1 MARKPLPDP
10 SPKRR
15 QRGFEPAAG
24 LVTAPVRAVGETRG
38 FAVARL
44 LTHWAEVAGVELAAK
59 TRPVKIG
66 YGRGSNGGSNGGNM
80 GATLTLLVKSAEA
93 PMVQMALPHLKDRV
107 NAVYGY
113 AAVSHIHLTQTAA
126 TGFAEGQAD
135 FAPAPRVAPAPVADP
150 AVLARSKAVVEGVGD
165 PGLRAALEQLA
176 QNILTRAKPQGP
188 VRHETCMTKDADRC

>member
-1 MARKPLPDP
+1 MVRKPLPDP
-10 SPKRR
+10 SPQRR
-15 QRGFEPAAG
+15 QRGFEPAGG
-24 LVTAPVRAVGETRG
+24 LVKAPVRAVGETRG

-44 LTHWAEVAGVELAAK
+44 LTHWAEVAGEELAAK

-66 YGRGSNGGSNGGNM
+66 YGKGGM
-80 GATLTLLVKSAEA
+80 GATLTLLVKAAEA

-135 FAPAPRVAPAPVADP
+135 FAQAPKVNPAPAPDP
-150 AVLARSKAVVEGVGD
+150 AVLARAQDVAEGVGD
-165 PGLRAALEQLA
+165 PTLRAALEQLA
-176 QNILTRAKPQGP
+176 QNILSRP
-188 VRHETCMTKDADRC
+188 RS